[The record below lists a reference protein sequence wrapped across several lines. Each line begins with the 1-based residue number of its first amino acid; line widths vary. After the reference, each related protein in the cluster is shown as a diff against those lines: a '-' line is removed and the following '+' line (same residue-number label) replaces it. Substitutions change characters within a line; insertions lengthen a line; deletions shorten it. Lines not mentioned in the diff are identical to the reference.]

1 MSTKTTTAIAIASLA
16 IASQLNGSTAFA
28 PVAFTSG
35 SSGVALRSEEP
46 KSAEA
51 AVFLPNE
58 STPEDASDESPKEEA
73 IGLDKVEML
82 GRGAAKVRLSNSPR
96 IGKSRRNR

>member
-46 KSAEA
+46 KSAES

-58 STPEDASDESPKEEA
+58 STPEDASDETPKEEA

-82 GRGAAKVRLSNSPR
+82 GRGAAKVRLSKSPR